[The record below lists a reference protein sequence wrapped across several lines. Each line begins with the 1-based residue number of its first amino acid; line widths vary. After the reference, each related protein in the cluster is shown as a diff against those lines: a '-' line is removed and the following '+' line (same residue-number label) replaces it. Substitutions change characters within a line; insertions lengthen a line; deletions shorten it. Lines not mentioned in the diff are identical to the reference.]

1 MKESNN
7 VYTSHSKKNMASY
20 GFAKA
25 LSQFISI
32 GFTAFGFYYYESE
45 IGLNVWLVGLG
56 YIIYAIYNAIN
67 DPLVGYLTNKP
78 FKFTKKWGRRFPW
91 IMLGGTLWVISYILI
106 FTPPNVN
113 PESESGALILFAWLV
128 FAACL
133 FDTFASIFFVNFSSL
148 FPDKFRSIEER
159 RTANA
164 VATPI
169 GLVGTTL
176 AVILPPFFITFG
188 DLRSY
193 IIQAGVMVTFGL
205 IILALSIPGCREDQ
219 ETIDRYLATHIDK
232 TERESFFGT
241 MKSALKQKSF
251 VVFIITYTLYQSL
264 VICIQTSVPYVVRF
278 ILEMPASAIILVS
291 MGFLL
296 GSVLSIPLWNKL
308 AQKTNNNRKTFLIA
322 CIFMAISAAP
332 LIFTKS
338 YIGIIIGMT
347 LVGVGIGGTW
357 IMLAPVLA
365 DVIDESVVRTGK
377 REEGIYNGFQQFFGR
392 IAILI
397 QAITFVV
404 VHTLT
409 GFKEGASTQTPEAI
423 FGIHI
428 HFALMPMIFMLIG
441 CIIFWKWYDLT
452 PDKVKINQD
461 KVKELGL

>member
-1 MKESNN
+1 MSKTD
-7 VYTSHSKKNMASY
+7 VIDIKHSKKNMASY

-56 YIIYAIYNAIN
+56 YIIFAIYNAIN
-67 DPLVGYLTNKP
+67 DPIVGYLTNQP

-91 IMLGGTLWVISYILI
+91 IMIGGTLWVISYILI
-106 FTPPNVN
+106 FTPPNVD
-113 PESESGALILFAWLV
+113 PKSGALILFAWLV
-128 FAACL
+128 FATCL

-148 FPDKFRSIEER
+148 FPDKFRTIEER

-164 VATPI
+164 IATPI

-219 ETIDRYLATHIDK
+219 VTIDRYLTTHDDK

-241 MKSALKQKSF
+241 MKIALNQKSF

-264 VICIQTSVPYVVRF
+264 VISIQTSVPYVVRF
-278 ILEMPASAIILVS
+278 ILEMPASAIILIS
-291 MGFLL
+291 MGFLM

-308 AQKTNNNRKTFLIA
+308 ANKTNNNRKTFLIS
-322 CIFMAISAAP
+322 CIFLAIATAP
-332 LIFTKS
+332 LIFIKS
-338 YIGIIIGMT
+338 YIGMIIGMT

-409 GFKEGASTQTPEAI
+409 GFEGGASTQTSEAI

-428 HFALMPMIFMLIG
+428 HFALMPMIFMFIG

-452 PDKVKINQD
+452 PDKIKINQD

>member
-1 MKESNN
+1 MSKTN
-7 VYTSHSKKNMASY
+7 VIDIKHSKKNMASY

-45 IGLNVWLVGLG
+45 IGLNIWLVGLG
-56 YIIYAIYNAIN
+56 YIIFAIYNAIN
-67 DPLVGYLTNKP
+67 DPIVGYLTNQP

-91 IMLGGTLWVISYILI
+91 IMIGGTLWVISYILI
-106 FTPPNVN
+106 FTPPNVD
-113 PESESGALILFAWLV
+113 PKSGALILFAWLV
-128 FAACL
+128 FATCL

-148 FPDKFRSIEER
+148 FPDKFRTIEER

-164 VATPI
+164 IATPI

-219 ETIDRYLATHIDK
+219 VTIDRYLTTHEDK

-241 MKSALKQKSF
+241 MKIALNQKSF

-264 VICIQTSVPYVVRF
+264 VISIQTSVPYVVRF
-278 ILEMPASAIILVS
+278 ILEMPASAIILIS

-296 GSVLSIPLWNKL
+296 GSVFSIPLWNKL
-308 AQKTNNNRKTFLIA
+308 ANKTNNNRKTFLIS
-322 CIFMAISAAP
+322 CMFLAIATAP
-332 LIFTKS
+332 LIFIKS
-338 YIGIIIGMT
+338 YIGMIIGMT

-365 DVIDESVVRTGK
+365 DVIDESIVRTGK

-409 GFKEGASTQTPEAI
+409 GFEGGASTQTPEAI

-428 HFALMPMIFMLIG
+428 HFALMPMIFMFIG

-452 PDKVKINQD
+452 PDKIKINQD

>member
-1 MKESNN
+1 MSKTD
-7 VYTSHSKKNMASY
+7 VIDIKHSKKNMASY

-56 YIIYAIYNAIN
+56 YIIFAIYNAIN
-67 DPLVGYLTNKP
+67 DPIVGYLTNQP

-91 IMLGGTLWVISYILI
+91 IMIGGTLWVISYILI
-106 FTPPNVN
+106 FTPPNVD
-113 PESESGALILFAWLV
+113 PKSGALILFAWLV
-128 FAACL
+128 FATCL

-148 FPDKFRSIEER
+148 FPDKFRTIEER

-164 VATPI
+164 IATPI
-169 GLVGTTL
+169 GLVGTNL

-219 ETIDRYLATHIDK
+219 VTIDRYLTTHDDK

-241 MKSALKQKSF
+241 MKIALNQKSF

-264 VICIQTSVPYVVRF
+264 VISIQTSVPYVVRF
-278 ILEMPASAIILVS
+278 ILEMPASAIILIS
-291 MGFLL
+291 MGFLM

-308 AQKTNNNRKTFLIA
+308 ANKTNNNRKTFLIS
-322 CIFMAISAAP
+322 CIFLAIATAP
-332 LIFTKS
+332 LIFIKS
-338 YIGIIIGMT
+338 YIGMIIGMT

-409 GFKEGASTQTPEAI
+409 GFEGGASTQTPEAI

-428 HFALMPMIFMLIG
+428 HFALMPMIFMFIG

-452 PDKVKINQD
+452 PDKIKINQD

>member
-1 MKESNN
+1 MSKTN
-7 VYTSHSKKNMASY
+7 VIDIKHSKKNMASY

-45 IGLNVWLVGLG
+45 IGLNIWLVGLG
-56 YIIYAIYNAIN
+56 YIIFAIYNAIN
-67 DPLVGYLTNKP
+67 DPIVGYLTNQP

-91 IMLGGTLWVISYILI
+91 IMIGGTLWVISYILI
-106 FTPPNVN
+106 FTPPNVD
-113 PESESGALILFAWLV
+113 PKSGALILFAWLV
-128 FAACL
+128 FATCL

-148 FPDKFRSIEER
+148 FPDKFRTIEER

-164 VATPI
+164 IATPI

-219 ETIDRYLATHIDK
+219 VTIDRYLITHDDK

-241 MKSALKQKSF
+241 MKIALNQKSF

-264 VICIQTSVPYVVRF
+264 VISIQTSVPYVVRF
-278 ILEMPASAIILVS
+278 ILEMPASAIILIS

-296 GSVLSIPLWNKL
+296 GSVFSIPLWNKL
-308 AQKTNNNRKTFLIA
+308 ANKTNNNRKTFLIS
-322 CIFMAISAAP
+322 CMFLAIATAP
-332 LIFTKS
+332 LIFIKS
-338 YIGIIIGMT
+338 YIGMIIGMT

-365 DVIDESVVRTGK
+365 DVIDESIVRTGK

-409 GFKEGASTQTPEAI
+409 GFEGGASTQTPEAI

-428 HFALMPMIFMLIG
+428 HFALMPMIFMFIG

-452 PDKVKINQD
+452 PDKIKINQD

>member
-1 MKESNN
+1 MSKTN
-7 VYTSHSKKNMASY
+7 VIDIKHSKKNMASY

-45 IGLNVWLVGLG
+45 IGLNIWLVGLG
-56 YIIYAIYNAIN
+56 YVIFAIYNAIN
-67 DPLVGYLTNKP
+67 DPIVGYLTNQP

-91 IMLGGTLWVISYILI
+91 IMIGGTLWVISYILI
-106 FTPPNVN
+106 FTPPNVD
-113 PESESGALILFAWLV
+113 PKSGALILFAWLV
-128 FAACL
+128 FATCL

-148 FPDKFRSIEER
+148 FPDKFRTIEER

-164 VATPI
+164 IATPI

-219 ETIDRYLATHIDK
+219 VTIDRYLTTHDDK

-241 MKSALKQKSF
+241 MKIALNQKSF

-264 VICIQTSVPYVVRF
+264 VISIQTSVPYVVRF
-278 ILEMPASAIILVS
+278 ILEMPASAIILIS

-296 GSVLSIPLWNKL
+296 GSVFSIPLWNKL
-308 AQKTNNNRKTFLIA
+308 ANKTNNNRKTFLIS
-322 CIFMAISAAP
+322 CMFLAIATAP
-332 LIFTKS
+332 LIFIKS
-338 YIGIIIGMT
+338 YIGMIIGMT

-365 DVIDESVVRTGK
+365 DVIDESIVRTGK

-409 GFKEGASTQTPEAI
+409 GFEGGASTQTPEAI

-428 HFALMPMIFMLIG
+428 HFALMPMIFMFIG

-452 PDKVKINQD
+452 PDKIKII
-461 KVKELGL
+461 KYF

>member
-1 MKESNN
+1 MSKTN
-7 VYTSHSKKNMASY
+7 VIDIKHSKKNMASY

-45 IGLNVWLVGLG
+45 IGLNIWLVGLG
-56 YIIYAIYNAIN
+56 YVIFAIYNAIN
-67 DPLVGYLTNKP
+67 DPIVGYLTNQP

-91 IMLGGTLWVISYILI
+91 IMIGGTLWVISYILI
-106 FTPPNVN
+106 FTPPNVD
-113 PESESGALILFAWLV
+113 PKSGALILFAWLV
-128 FAACL
+128 FATCL

-148 FPDKFRSIEER
+148 FPDKFRTIEER

-164 VATPI
+164 IATPI

-219 ETIDRYLATHIDK
+219 VTIDRYLTTHDDK

-241 MKSALKQKSF
+241 MKIALNQKSF

-264 VICIQTSVPYVVRF
+264 VISIQTSVPYVVRF
-278 ILEMPASAIILVS
+278 ILEMPASAIILIS

-296 GSVLSIPLWNKL
+296 GSVFSIPLWNKL
-308 AQKTNNNRKTFLIA
+308 ANKTNNNRKTFLIS
-322 CIFMAISAAP
+322 CMFLAIATAP
-332 LIFTKS
+332 LIFIKS
-338 YIGIIIGMT
+338 YIGMIIGMT

-365 DVIDESVVRTGK
+365 DVIDESIVRTGK

-409 GFKEGASTQTPEAI
+409 GFEGGASTQTPEAI

-428 HFALMPMIFMLIG
+428 HFALMPMIFMFIG

-452 PDKVKINQD
+452 PDKIKINQD

>member
-1 MKESNN
+1 MSKTDTI
-7 VYTSHSKKNMASY
+7 YIDHSKKNMASY

-25 LSQFISI
+25 LSQFIGL
-32 GFTAFGFYYYESE
+32 GFTAFGFYYYEIE
-45 IGLNVWLVGLG
+45 IGLNVLLVGLG
-56 YIIYAIYNAIN
+56 YIIFAIYNAIN
-67 DPLVGYLTNKP
+67 DPLIGYLTNRP
-78 FKFTKKWGRRFPW
+78 FGFTKKWGRRFPW
-91 IMLGGTLWVISYILI
+91 IIFGGAAWTISYILI
-106 FTPPNVN
+106 FTPPNVD
-113 PESESGALILFAWLV
+113 PKSGALILFTWLV
-128 FAACL
+128 FATCL
-133 FDTFASIFFVNFSSL
+133 FNTFASIFFVNFSSL
-148 FPDKFRSIEER
+148 FPDKFRTIEER
-159 RTANA
+159 RTVNA
-164 VATPI
+164 IATPI

-193 IIQAGVMVTFGL
+193 IIQAGVMVIVGL

-219 ETIDRYLATHIDK
+219 ETIDRYLTTHDDK
-232 TERESFFGT
+232 MERASFFGT
-241 MKSALKQKSF
+241 MKIALNQKSF

-278 ILEMPASAIILVS
+278 ILEMPASAIILIS
-291 MGFLL
+291 IGFLM

-308 AQKTNNNRKTFLIA
+308 ANKTNSNRKTFLISCVFLTIA
-322 CIFMAISAAP
+322 AAP
-332 LIFTKS
+332 LIFIKS
-338 YIGIIIGMT
+338 YIGMIIGMT
-347 LVGVGIGGTW
+347 LIGVGIGGTW
-357 IMLAPVLA
+357 VMLAPVLA

-397 QAITFVV
+397 QAITFAV

-409 GFKEGASTQTPEAI
+409 GFEEGASTQTPEAI

-428 HFALMPMIFMLIG
+428 HFALMPMIFMFIA
-441 CIIFWKWYDLT
+441 CMIFWKWYDLT